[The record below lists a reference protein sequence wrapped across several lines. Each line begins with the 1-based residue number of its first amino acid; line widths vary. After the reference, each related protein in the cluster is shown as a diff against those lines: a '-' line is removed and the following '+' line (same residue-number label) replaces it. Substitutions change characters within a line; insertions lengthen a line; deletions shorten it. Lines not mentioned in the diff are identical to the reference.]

1 MSISLDTP
9 KRTGVRKPNRRHKN
23 SHIPGIFEMMGSP
36 RENRGGKS
44 DMPKNTLFLPMGPKP
59 RMKDTSRMAKRWA
72 QS

>member
-1 MSISLDTP
+1 MAMSFDKT
-9 KRTGVRKPNRRHKN
+9 KRIGAQKPRTRHRN

-59 RMKDTSRMAKRWA
+59 KMKDTSRMAKRWA